1 VERPL
6 ILLSNDDG
14 YARRGIRTMQ
24 AILDNVFGGP
34 ERLAPTA
41 IVAPELEQSASSHA
55 LSLHRPLRL
64 RKVEDAVWA
73 LDGTP
78 ADCIYVALHHPN
90 VLPRRPD
97 LVVSGMNHGLNLGQ
111 DVFYSGTVAAAREAA
126 LRGIP
131 AIAASAARGVDLER
145 ACRAIAAIA
154 SNILSQSTDR
164 PPLSKT
170 LLNVNFPPRWTGA
183 IHVTRVGARTYDELV
198 DLRKDPRGRDYL
210 WIGGA
215 GVRHD
220 PDPGTDTDAHD
231 AGIAS
236 VTPLLLDATAL
247 GDMVRT
253 ESLLP
258 STPV

>member
-24 AILDNVFGGP
+24 AILDNAFGGQ
-34 ERLAPTA
+34 ERLAPTV
-41 IVAPELEQSASSHA
+41 IVAPELEQSASSHS

-64 RKVEDAVWA
+64 RKIEDAAWA
-73 LDGTP
+73 VDGTP
-78 ADCIYVALHHPN
+78 ADCIYVALNHPRI
-90 VLPRRPD
+90 LPRKPD

-145 ACRAIAAIA
+145 ACRVIATIA
-154 SNILSQSTDR
+154 SRMLASTDVK
-164 PPLSKT
+164 L
-170 LLNVNFPPRWTGA
+170 LLNVNFPPKWTGE
-183 IHVTRVGARTYDELV
+183 IRVTRVGVRAYEELV

-210 WIGGA
+210 WIGGS
-215 GVRHD
+215 GVHHD
-220 PDPGTDTDAHD
+220 PDPGSDTDAHD
-231 AGIAS
+231 LGIAS
-236 VTPLLLDATAL
+236 VTPLRLDLTSTEAMKVA
-247 GDMVRT
+247 
-253 ESLLP
+253 ESLI
-258 STPV
+258 PV

>member
-24 AILDNVFGGP
+24 AILDNVFGGQ
-34 ERLAPTA
+34 ERVSPTV

-73 LDGTP
+73 VDGTP
-78 ADCIYVALHHPN
+78 ADCVYVALHHPH

-97 LVVSGMNHGLNLGQ
+97 LVVSGLNHGLNLGQ

-145 ACRAIAAIA
+145 ACRAVAAIA
-154 SNILSQSTDR
+154 SKLLMQAPVSNR
-164 PPLSKT
+164 
-170 LLNVNFPPRWTGA
+170 LLNVNFPPRWTGEMR
-183 IHVTRVGARTYDELV
+183 VTRVGMRTYEELV

-220 PDPGTDTDAHD
+220 PDPGSDTEAHD

-236 VTPLLLDATAL
+236 LTPLRLDATAE
-247 GDMVRT
+247 GEMKIA
-253 ESLLP
+253 ESL
-258 STPV
+258 V